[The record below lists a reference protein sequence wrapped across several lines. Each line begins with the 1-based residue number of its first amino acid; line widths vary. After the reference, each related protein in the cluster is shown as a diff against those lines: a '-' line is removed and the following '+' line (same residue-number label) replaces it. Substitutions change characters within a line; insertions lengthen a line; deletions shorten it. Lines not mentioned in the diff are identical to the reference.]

1 MYINTPTRRFW
12 RRALAAAGAAGLIA
26 GGALN
31 ASAHPNSHRPL
42 AGLKVLL
49 TNDDSMQ
56 AQRPTN
62 SDGLGLYEIRKALC
76 AAGADV
82 VTIAPWGVQS
92 GRGTAVTNSGTIFV
106 GTKQLAQDY
115 ASDCAGAP
123 SKGVVVGLC
132 VDTAPCGPNSPGA
145 TPSDTVKFANRGGLS
160 DVAGWKGE
168 PDLVVSG
175 INSGM
180 NVASSV
186 TDSGTVGAAV
196 AAIEEEI
203 PAVAFST
210 SGLSDNSLFPLKNYR
225 AAAQYGA
232 RLLGA
237 LRRDGLLQQH
247 KFALNVNYPNVSE
260 GKKAKKPTWVSVADG
275 VYSYHVYEKQ
285 PDGSYAVSFKPCEG
299 VPACEI
305 TRTDADKIWAV
316 DRNHITVAPINWDRT
331 YGYPVDGRRELAK
344 VKAFVEKRAPRP

>member
-1 MYINTPTRRFW
+1 MDTVSVTVSPRCTSP
-12 RRALAAAGAAGLIA
+12 AAGVWLIT
-26 GGALN
+26 
-31 ASAHPNSHRPL
+31 RPL
-42 AGLKVLL
+42 SMSGSFSCVVFTLRPSALSAFSASLADLPFQSARVTGAGPCE
-49 TNDDSMQ
+49 TS
-56 AQRPTN
+56 RST
-62 SDGLGLYEIRKALC
+62 
-76 AAGADV
+76 
-82 VTIAPWGVQS
+82 GVPGFS
-92 GRGTAVTNSGTIFV
+92 GV
-106 GTKQLAQDY
+106 
-115 ASDCAGAP
+115 P
-123 SKGVVVGLC
+123 SL
-132 VDTAPCGPNSPGA
+132 NE
-145 TPSDTVKFANRGGLS
+145 L
-160 DVAGWKGE
+160 
-168 PDLVVSG
+168 
-175 INSGM
+175 
-180 NVASSV
+180 
-186 TDSGTVGAAV
+186 
-196 AAIEEEI
+196 
-203 PAVAFST
+203 ST

-260 GKKAKKPTWVSVADG
+260 GKKAKKPKWVSVADG